1 MSSNYNKLKNINISV
16 SSNLNLNEL
25 NNTKLLLDT
34 IEESIISVIERE
46 INKNALSDQ
55 DKIELNKVFSNVRKK
70 TLEN

>member
-1 MSSNYNKLKNINISV
+1 MSSNDNKLKNINMIIPA
-16 SSNLNLNEL
+16 NLNLNEL
-25 NNTKLLLDT
+25 TNTKLLIDT
-34 IEESIISVIERE
+34 IEESIINVFERE

>member
-1 MSSNYNKLKNINISV
+1 MTKQDWLHTAETLLISR
-16 SSNLNLNEL
+16 LI
-25 NNTKLLLDT
+25 DT
-34 IEESIISVIERE
+34 IEESIVNVFERE

>member
-1 MSSNYNKLKNINISV
+1 MSSNDNKLKNINMLV

-34 IEESIISVIERE
+34 IEESIISVFERE

-55 DKIELNKVFSNVRKK
+55 DKIELNKVFDNVRKK
-70 TLEN
+70 TFEN

>member
-1 MSSNYNKLKNINISV
+1 MSSNDNKLKNINISV

-46 INKNALSDQ
+46 INKNALSEQ
-55 DKIELNKVFSNVRKK
+55 DKIELNKVFDNVRKK

>member
-1 MSSNYNKLKNINISV
+1 MSSNDNKLKNINMIIPA
-16 SSNLNLNEL
+16 NLNLNEL
-25 NNTKLLLDT
+25 TNTKLLIDT
-34 IEESIISVIERE
+34 IEESIVNVFERE